1 MESPDIKKM
10 IEEVKNTKWY
20 TPGLLNEYDR
30 ELEVIR
36 DKNKDIDSKFNVD
49 DSKINELLRELPVG
63 INEVRVNKKETNS
76 NEENNKN

>member
-10 IEEVKNTKWY
+10 IEEVRNTKWY
-20 TPGLLNEYDR
+20 TPGVLHEYDR

-49 DSKINELLRELPVG
+49 D
-63 INEVRVNKKETNS
+63 
-76 NEENNKN
+76 